1 MPARGGSKG
10 IPRKNVYPLC
20 GKSLIQY
27 TLESA
32 RRSTLNDL
40 IVTTDDYEIATVCR
54 RAPHVLMRPPELAQ
68 DDTPTLPVIRHA
80 IEWYSRRY
88 MQDVDAVMILQPT
101 SPLRTAVDIDA
112 AIAMFEAGDADSLVS
127 VCEGIHPI
135 KSYDSDGQPFLA
147 HAPYD
152 KHRHRCYTRNGAIF
166 IMRKGLLDSGRLIGP
181 APLLYRMP
189 KTRSVDIDDIEDLA
203 IAEALLKCGHS

>member
-20 GKSLIQY
+20 GKPLIQY
-27 TLESA
+27 TLEA
-32 RRSTLNDL
+32 ACCRALDDL
-40 IVTTDDYEIATVCR
+40 IVTTDDHEIATVCR
-54 RAPHVLMRPPELAQ
+54 CAPHVLMRPPELAQ

-80 IEWYSRRY
+80 VEWYSRRY
-88 MQDVDAVMILQPT
+88 MQVDAVMILQPT
-101 SPLRTAVDIDA
+101 SPLRTAVDINA
-112 AIAMFEAGDADSLVS
+112 AIAMFEAGDSDSLVS

-135 KSYDSDGQPFLA
+135 KSYDGEGKPFLDQM
-147 HAPYD
+147 PYD

-166 IMRKGLLDSGRLIGP
+166 ITRKDLLNSGRLIGA
-181 APLLYRMP
+181 APLLYKMP